1 MRPHS
6 TAGAPRRARSTPWL
20 ALPLASLGACA
31 TGAPLAREPDTT
43 SEVRQ
48 FLAHYVATLEGRDE
62 SEVRTLFVD
71 DGRFVWFTDGAQSYA
86 SADDVI
92 RGMQRYS
99 DLRLRTELDG
109 IEVVLLAPDL
119 AAASSRFRTHLAL
132 PDGGRQE
139 FGGVITWLLER
150 SPAAGAWRV
159 LSGHT
164 STPGGPPAP

>member
-6 TAGAPRRARSTPWL
+6 TATAPRRARSAPWL
-20 ALPLASLGACA
+20 ALALASLGACA
-31 TGAPLAREPDTT
+31 AGASLARETETT

-48 FLAHYVATLEGRDE
+48 FLDHYVATLEGRDE
-62 SEVRTLFVD
+62 SEVRALFVD

-92 RGMQRYS
+92 RGMQRFS
-99 DLRLRTELDG
+99 DTRFRTELECID
-109 IEVVLLAPDL
+109 VVPLAPHL
-119 AAASSRFRTHLAL
+119 AAASSHFRTHLTL
-132 PDGGRQE
+132 PDGKHHE

-150 SPAAGAWRV
+150 SSTADAWRV